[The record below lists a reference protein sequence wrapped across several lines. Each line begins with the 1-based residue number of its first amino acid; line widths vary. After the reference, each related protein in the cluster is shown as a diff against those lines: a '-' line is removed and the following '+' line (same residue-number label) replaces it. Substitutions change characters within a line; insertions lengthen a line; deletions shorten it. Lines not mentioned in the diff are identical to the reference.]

1 MQGVIVRQI
10 VEGERAVE
18 VYCCATRSSY
28 IIYER
33 GIEKTELSWDSS
45 QLLREGVFGGL
56 KLIRYVCDPIS
67 N

>member
-1 MQGVIVRQI
+1 MIIRQI

-18 VYCCATRSSY
+18 VYCCATRCSY

-33 GIEKTELSWDSS
+33 GIEKTKLSWDSP

-56 KLIRYVCDPIS
+56 KSIRYVCDPIS
-67 N
+67 S